1 MRFYIL
7 YRLITFLFLLTILYS
22 LFLFTLYWNMKTSQL
37 EFWKVAFVL
46 LSYDTITNH
55 PIQTVIDKL
64 FIYRVLHTAERI
76 NSLCYIH
83 YSVNWTQGKIDLH
96 VISCH
101 YIKILHLWIIWK
113 PYKPRTYIVILSL
126 YCVVEYKCFHI
137 CSWFNI
143 DMVYVLCLNSGTYKC
158 LHFYFI
164 LRVNP
169 L

>member
-1 MRFYIL
+1 MQHLYQKLYLRWIMRFYIL
-7 YRLITFLFLLTILYS
+7 YRSITFLFLLTILYS

-113 PYKPRTYIVILSL
+113 LYKPRTYIYRNIKPIL
-126 YCVVEYKCFHI
+126 YCWI
-137 CSWFNI
+137 
-143 DMVYVLCLNSGTYKC
+143 
-158 LHFYFI
+158 
-164 LRVNP
+164 
-169 L
+169 